1 MSGNV
6 CFHFLLPSM
15 NSTYGSGLGLDLIHT
30 EADQKHLFPE
40 INLST
45 GNELYIHVLEGTYTY
60 VLHMHIYYALQTKYM
75 GRIPKQVAPSLWK
88 ERAMNAPVSFKGH
101 LEKSDLTGKLRAEE
115 CSGSEEK
122 GRESRVL

>member
-1 MSGNV
+1 
-6 CFHFLLPSM
+6 M

-60 VLHMHIYYALQTKYM
+60 VLHMHIYYAYRQNTW
-75 GRIPKQVAPSLWK
+75 GESPNRWP
-88 ERAMNAPVSFKGH
+88 RASG
-101 LEKSDLTGKLRAEE
+101 KSGQ
-115 CSGSEEK
+115 
-122 GRESRVL
+122 